1 MDVHVCMDVWMGDI
15 LPHKLLDLMCSSQG
29 LLLLVCQL
37 NEIFPVLVE
46 GLWSHD
52 SHMTLTQDLCVDI
65 G

>member
-1 MDVHVCMDVWMGDI
+1 MDGWMGDI

-52 SHMTLTQDLCVDI
+52 SHMTLT
-65 G
+65 